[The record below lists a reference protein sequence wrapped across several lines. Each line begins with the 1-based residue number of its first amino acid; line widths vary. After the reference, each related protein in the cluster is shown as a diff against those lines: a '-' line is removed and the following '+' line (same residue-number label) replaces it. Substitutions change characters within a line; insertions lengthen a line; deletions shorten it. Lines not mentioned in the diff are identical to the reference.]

1 MPMPYSGT
9 LTVHVTTAAGAY
21 PVSGATVRIL
31 GRSAGVRELTFAQ
44 FTDRD
49 GNTEDL
55 SLPAPDPALSAS
67 PNPPASPFSVFD
79 ISVAFPGY
87 YQKAVYSVSVF
98 PNVRTVLPVNLIPF
112 SEFEA
117 EQNAPNG
124 SQRVLSGENPD
135 L

>member
-1 MPMPYSGT
+1 MLMPYSGT

-31 GRSAGVRELTFAQ
+31 GRSAGVNELSFAQ

-49 GNTEDL
+49 GNTETL
-55 SLPAPDPALSAS
+55 TLPAPDPALSAA
-67 PNPPASPFSVFD
+67 PNPASSPYSVFD
-79 ISVAFPGY
+79 ISVTFPGY

-98 PNVRTVLPVNLIPF
+98 PNIKTILPVNLIPF

-117 EQNAPNG
+117 EQNAPSG
-124 SQRVLSGENPD
+124 SQSVQSGENPD